1 MTVHVL
7 HVFDR
12 RGRTLFTKC
21 YSSVAQQQQK
31 LLYAQQQLQLQQQQ
45 QPQQDTQQQGQQQG
59 GGGGGPIGSNTTN
72 TNNNNNITPMMVMDV
87 EEQLSEQRKL
97 VFGLLFSLRELVG
110 SLGPEENE
118 GGSDDNIKNE
128 EEVVQSSNPIALHSV
143 RTGASTLHNYETLSG
158 LRFAMYTDHDTGSSS
173 STSHNKNYS
182 SHGNNSNNNAIR
194 DALRHVYTDIWV
206 ECVIRS
212 PLYRHGAIPEPG
224 KSIDSSSMIGK
235 VDIKSTLFEKRL
247 DEYLMSM
254 PWFK

>member
-1 MTVHVL
+1 MTVHAL
-7 HVFDR
+7 HIFDR
-12 RGRTLFTKC
+12 RGKTLFTKF
-21 YSSVAQQQQK
+21 YSAVAQQQE
-31 LLYAQQQLQLQQQQ
+31 QQMLQQQQ
-45 QPQQDTQQQGQQQG
+45 QSQPQQDQEQQQQQG
-59 GGGGGPIGSNTTN
+59 SA
-72 TNNNNNITPMMVMDV
+72 NNNNLNASMMAMDV

-110 SLGPEENE
+110 SLGPENE
-118 GGSDDNIKNE
+118 SDDNQTGE
-128 EEVVQSSNPIALHSV
+128 DEVVQSNNPIALHSV

-158 LRFAMYTDHDTGSSS
+158 LRFAMYTDNNTGSSAKNS
-173 STSHNKNYS
+173 SQ
-182 SHGNNSNNNAIR
+182 HGNNTIR
-194 DALRHVYTDIWV
+194 DALRHIYTDIWV

-224 KSIDSSSMIGK
+224 SKSSIDNGSVIGK